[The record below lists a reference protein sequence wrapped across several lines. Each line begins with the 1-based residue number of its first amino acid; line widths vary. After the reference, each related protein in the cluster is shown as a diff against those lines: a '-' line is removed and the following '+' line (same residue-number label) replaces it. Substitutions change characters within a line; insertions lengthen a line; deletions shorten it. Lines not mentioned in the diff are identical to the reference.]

1 LDDDKRCFRD
11 TPKIPGAEEALSTWS
26 PGLARGRLKK
36 ECTWAIGNV
45 PPREAV
51 STVAGREKVI
61 GWVKYLENFESR
73 RAHIKGTQPYDFTW
87 VWHELG
93 VLEERR

>member
-1 LDDDKRCFRD
+1 MMTRGVSERRRRFRERKKRLA
-11 TPKIPGAEEALSTWS
+11 PGVLE
-26 PGLARGRLKK
+26 LARGRLKK